1 MNKSFLITG
10 SGGQGI
16 LSIGAILATI
26 FMFDDLFVTY
36 TSSYG
41 AEMRGGAVN
50 CEINVSDNEINSFLN
65 KEVDYVIA
73 LNQESF
79 NKFIS
84 KVKKDGTIVVNSS
97 LIKDEKPREDIKY
110 VFAPF
115 SQEADNLGNSKVT
128 NSIAL
133 GVLAKLLGGF
143 DIEKVKKAYQKVLS
157 NKIEL
162 IEKNI
167 EAYML
172 GFNCIQ
178 EEKE

>member
-16 LSIGAILATI
+16 LSIGAILASI
-26 FMFDDLFVTY
+26 FMLDDLYVTY

-50 CEINVSDNEINSFLN
+50 CEITVSDKEINSLFN
-65 KEVDYVIA
+65 KKVDCLIA

-79 NKFIS
+79 DKFNS
-84 KVKKDGTIVVNSS
+84 RVKKEGTIIANSS
-97 LIKDEKPREDIKY
+97 LVDKKNIKEEVKN
-110 VFAPF
+110 VFLPF
-115 SQEADNLGNSKVT
+115 SEKASLLGNIKMT

-133 GVLAKLLGGF
+133 GILANILGGF